1 MDGETNLMTASSVEQ
16 NLLHALQ
23 WEIHDFRVSDA
34 KKRWDLDEED
44 KKIVEKWMLDRIEEI
59 KEKMNDS

>member
-16 NLLHALQ
+16 NLLHALM

-44 KKIVEKWMLDRIEEI
+44 KKIVEKWMLNRIEEI

>member
-23 WEIHDFRVSDA
+23 WEIHDFRVSEA
-34 KKRWDLDEED
+34 KKRWDLDEEET
-44 KKIVEKWMLDRIEEI
+44 KIVEKWMLNRIEEI